1 MKKITL
7 FLFLSIFSLSSYSL
21 SIFDKKF
28 KCVNNEFKDQIISL
42 IVTNKEMSINMVG
55 KNLQLDLME
64 CKTNKHESMYVTKGF
79 SCSNSDE
86 KTYYVFNNVSNTLV
100 IPYVTSNGYK
110 GYKYECTKT
119 N

>member
-1 MKKITL
+1 MKKVTL
-7 FLFLSIFSLSSYSL
+7 LLLLSVFSLSSYSWT
-21 SIFDKKF
+21 IFDTKF
-28 KCVNNEFKDQIISL
+28 KCVNKEFEDQIISL
-42 IVTNKEMSINMVG
+42 IIKNKEMSINIVG
-55 KNLQLDLME
+55 RNLQLDLIE

-86 KTYYVFNNVSNTLV
+86 KTYYVFNKVSNILV
-100 IPYVTSNGYK
+100 IPTLPPK